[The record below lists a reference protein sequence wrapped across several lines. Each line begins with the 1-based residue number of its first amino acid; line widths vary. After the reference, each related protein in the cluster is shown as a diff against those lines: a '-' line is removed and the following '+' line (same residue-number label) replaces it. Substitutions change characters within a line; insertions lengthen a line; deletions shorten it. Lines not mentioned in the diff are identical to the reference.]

1 MESWRSAITESGPDF
16 LRLRGYDLPGL
27 MRGHSFAEAFF
38 LLHRSRL
45 PGDGERRLIDAM
57 LIASADHGPGSPS
70 AAAARVVASGNRR
83 APEAALAAGI
93 LAIGE
98 HHGGAGEACLT
109 LLAEGVARARAEGG
123 SLAEA
128 AAWLVERFQAD
139 GRRIPGLGHRTHDD
153 DPRAAAL
160 FALAR
165 EHGLAGDGIALIELL
180 RDEASRRIRP
190 LPINVDGALA
200 AALLDL
206 GFEAIAARFI
216 FIVGRV
222 AGLTAQVYEEMHRE
236 RPMRITI
243 PTVYDGPAA
252 RPLPDAG
259 DE

>member
-1 MESWRSAITESGPDF
+1 
-16 LRLRGYDLPGL
+16 
-27 MRGHSFAEAFF
+27 
-38 LLHRSRL
+38 
-45 PGDGERRLIDAM
+45 
-57 LIASADHGPGSPS
+57 
-70 AAAARVVASGNRR
+70 
-83 APEAALAAGI
+83 
-93 LAIGE
+93 
-98 HHGGAGEACLT
+98 LT

-128 AAWLVERFQAD
+128 AAWLVERSQAD

-165 EHGLAGDGIALIELL
+165 EHDLAGDGIALIELL

-259 DE
+259 DK